1 MASSISERSTNASA
15 RARADRREADRA
27 LARYIAER
35 DRPIGPSGADAVTVA
50 EVLDRYGAEHAP
62 TVADTARIGYAIL
75 ALEPHVGALPV
86 SSLTGAVCRRYA
98 KDRGVA
104 PGTARKE
111 LGTLQAALNFAAR
124 EGYLTAAPK
133 VWLPSKPAPRD
144 RWLTRDEAAALI
156 RAARRNPKAHHLV
169 RFILTALYTGS
180 RSETILACGSC
191 RTLNGGHIDTET
203 GIMYRRAVGKA
214 ETKKRTPPIPVPR
227 RLLAHM
233 RRWEQ
238 NGARHVVEVEGQR
251 VASVKRAWA
260 TAIREAGID
269 HATRHDLRHT
279 AITWAM
285 QSGVDKWEAAG
296 FFGLTVDMIEST
308 YGHHHPGPHAGRCR
322 SHEPPW
328 GFCGLRSY
336 RGIKRCFTQKCR
348 LKKPRNSAVLPLGAG
363 LREAGA
369 GGSNPLTPTTP
380 LKGLAVISASPLF

>member
-1 MASSISERSTNASA
+1 MPRPSKGTRVVRERNGVFYIRTLDKRISTGTR
-15 RARADRREADRA
+15 DRREADRA

-35 DRPIGPSGADAVTVA
+35 DRPIGPSGADTVTVA

-75 ALEPHVGALPV
+75 ALEPYLGALPV
-86 SSLTGAVCRRYA
+86 SSLTGAVCRRYT

-156 RAARRNPKAHHLV
+156 RAARRNPKAHHLI

-180 RSETILACGSC
+180 RSETILAL
-191 RTLNGGHIDTET
+191 RFMPHFNGGHIDTET

-233 RRWEQ
+233 RRWER
-238 NGARHVVEVEGQR
+238 NGARHVVEVAGQR

-296 FFGLTVDMIEST
+296 YFGLTVDMIEST
-308 YGHHHPGPHAGRCR
+308 YGHHHPDHM
-322 SHEPPW
+322 
-328 GFCGLRSY
+328 
-336 RGIKRCFTQKCR
+336 RGVAAAMNR
-348 LKKPRNSAVLPLGAG
+348 PGVSADSAVIGA
-363 LREAGA
+363 
-369 GGSNPLTPTTP
+369 
-380 LKGLAVISASPLF
+380 